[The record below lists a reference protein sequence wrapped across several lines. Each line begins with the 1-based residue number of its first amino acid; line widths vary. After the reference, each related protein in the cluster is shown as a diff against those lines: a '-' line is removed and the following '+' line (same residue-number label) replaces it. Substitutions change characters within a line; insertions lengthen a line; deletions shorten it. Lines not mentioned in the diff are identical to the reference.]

1 MSSKYANCLF
11 QKAITDFYS
20 NRFALGLSL
29 AVPFAGLIRENTTDL
44 LYEDFKINFPTKPRP
59 SHTQALRIITN
70 CAGQARDGCSVLGPN
85 KGELL
90 EKNSTSATYKA
101 EANAISNPIWNP
113 ITNPLNNPRNS
124 AKWNPINNP
133 RNSAKW
139 NPITNA
145 KWYPINNRK
154 QQLKMADENR
164 IRLEEMLANGD
175 IMELPRCHEDLRII
189 VDSIVSKFDY
199 ILLFMSVYVGYTGVS
214 LATEPFR

>member
-1 MSSKYANCLF
+1 MSSKYANCSF

-20 NRFALGLSL
+20 NRLALGLSL
-29 AVPFAGLIRENTTDL
+29 AVPFEGLIRASTTDL
-44 LYEDFKINFPTKPRP
+44 LYEDFRIHFPTKPRP
-59 SHTQALRIITN
+59 SHPQACRIITN
-70 CAGQARDGCSVLGPN
+70 CASQAREGCSVRGPN

-90 EKNSTSATYKA
+90 ARNSTSATYIA
-101 EANAISNPIWNP
+101 ASNAISNQINNHRNDAKWNQ
-113 ITNPLNNPRNS
+113 ITN

-145 KWYPINNRK
+145 KWSEIRR
-154 QQLKMADENR
+154 LKIADENR

-175 IMELPRCHEDLRII
+175 IKDLPRCHEDLRLI

-199 ILLFMSVYVGYTGVS
+199 ILLLMSVYVGYTGVS